1 MGQNTVWNNFF
12 KAKLNSPPLQKKLIW
27 KMKKRSNI
35 DINCYKQQMFQF

>member
-1 MGQNTVWNNFF
+1 MGQNTVRNNFF
-12 KAKLNSPPLQKKLIW
+12 KAKLNPPLQKKLIW